1 MSKIF
6 PIQTMSSH
14 VWQYRDMLGTECLWY
29 FLWPVN
35 TSEQKLS
42 ILFPTHCALNKAKKK
57 KTAHGTHLFFFFFSR
72 EVLLF
77 ETEQN
82 NNFSDPPSN
91 FCDTQ
96 AGNCCIRWQCSQYH
110 TCSPFLIQLQK
121 ERQERFHTMDWLDHF
136 CQDQTTFLWAT
147 HLLLRTHTI
156 LPSFHFQN

>member
-1 MSKIF
+1 MTIQRHAGHRMLVIF
-6 PIQTMSSH
+6 SMTCQHIRAEIVNFVSNS
-14 VWQYRDMLGTECLWY
+14 LCTE
-29 FLWPVN
+29 
-35 TSEQKLS
+35 QG
-42 ILFPTHCALNKAKKK
+42 KKK